1 MFLNWCFSSIR
12 EINRLKR
19 KGKCVLLF
27 NVFNGCYTVIN
38 SLISKG
44 MSNITIEK
52 NVERLKRRFSRK
64 ENLKKCS
71 SFERAKRYKIYSR
84 KSLLRHYR
92 LQLSFVYKTVF
103 QIYSNL
109 FCSGDKSLLSEFLR
123 KWGWFHGHN
132 ERFTKYLAKKLKFQ
146 KTETRFCRW
155 KSTDNN
161 DINIFLSL
169 KNPCTFLLVKEKIWK
184 SIFNT
189 NSELLQNR
197 TEKQIMPFKTTIN
210 WLFNDIWC
218 YLVIGSFDWIIGVFQ
233 QTVVR
238 VYP

>member
-52 NVERLKRRFSRK
+52 NVECLKRRFSRK

-92 LQLSFVYKTVF
+92 LQLSVF
-103 QIYSNL
+103 YRL
-109 FCSGDKSLLSEFLR
+109 LLSTKLYFRFILICFAQEINRFYQSSLE
-123 KWGWFHGHN
+123 N
-132 ERFTKYLAKKLKFQ
+132 EVDFTDIMNVSPNILAK
-146 KTETRFCRW
+146 
-155 KSTDNN
+155 N
-161 DINIFLSL
+161 
-169 KNPCTFLLVKEKIWK
+169 
-184 SIFNT
+184 
-189 NSELLQNR
+189 
-197 TEKQIMPFKTTIN
+197 
-210 WLFNDIWC
+210 
-218 YLVIGSFDWIIGVFQ
+218 
-233 QTVVR
+233 
-238 VYP
+238 

>member
-1 MFLNWCFSSIR
+1 
-12 EINRLKR
+12 
-19 KGKCVLLF
+19 
-27 NVFNGCYTVIN
+27 
-38 SLISKG
+38 

-132 ERFTKYLAKKLKFQ
+132 ERLPKYLGQKLKLQ

-155 KSTDNN
+155 MSN
-161 DINIFLSL
+161 DFKDTNIFLSL
-169 KNPCTFLLVKEKIWK
+169 ETLVPFCLRKKRLEDAFLTLTV
-184 SIFNT
+184 NH
-189 NSELLQNR
+189 LLC
-197 TEKQIMPFKTTIN
+197 TEKQIVLFKTTIN

-218 YLVIGSFDWIIGVFQ
+218 YLVIGYFDWRICIFQ
-233 QTVVR
+233 QTVPR
-238 VYP
+238 GLLYP